1 MPKPQPQRILVIKL
15 SALGDIVVSLGALQ
29 AIRAHHRDARI
40 TLLTTRP
47 YVWLAEASGLFDEI
61 WTDER
66 PAWWRIWRWRAFQRR
81 LRAAGFMRVYDLQR
95 SERTGWYFRLLG
107 RDKPDWVGIVPG
119 CSHRYTDPPET
130 LHIAERHARMLALA
144 GIEKVS
150 PPDLSFLTADV
161 ARFGIEG
168 PYALL
173 VPGSSAHMRVKRWP
187 AARYGAL
194 ARDLAARGLAPVLIC
209 GPDERGEARE
219 IAAACPQA
227 RDIETDLRDA
237 VALARGAKLAV
248 GNDTGPMHLIA
259 AAGCPSLVL
268 FPGGIDPVKTAP
280 RGKRVITLQE
290 DSLADLPLARVLAA
304 LEDLQAGF

>member
-66 PAWWRIWRWRAFQRR
+66 PAWWRIGHWRAFQRR
-81 LRAAGFMRVYDLQR
+81 LRAAGFARVYDLQR

-107 RDKPDWVGIVPG
+107 RDKLDWVGIVPG
-119 CSHRYTDPPET
+119 CSHRYTDPPGP
-130 LHIAERHARMLALA
+130 LHITERHARMLALA
-144 GIEKVS
+144 GIAEVP

-161 ARFGIEG
+161 ARFGIEA

-173 VPGSSAHMRVKRWP
+173 VPGSSAHMRLKRWP
-187 AARYGAL
+187 AARYGEL

-209 GPDERGEARE
+209 GPDERAAARE
-219 IAAACPQA
+219 IAAACPEVH
-227 RDIETDLRDA
+227 DIETNLRDA
-237 VALARGAKLAV
+237 AALARGATLAV

-304 LEDLQAGF
+304 LEELEAGD